1 MALFRLHDP
10 KDNIQL
16 KQELLDNHLE
26 NTGGQVYT
34 RFPPEPNGYL
44 HIGHVK
50 AICTNFILAERK
62 GGKCY
67 LRFDDTN
74 PKKEKGEYIE
84 SIINDIQWL
93 GYTPFKITYT
103 SDYFGQLIEF
113 AKQLILVD
121 KAYICELD
129 SETMQRERREG
140 IDSIYRN
147 RPIEESM
154 DLFERMISGEIEEN
168 KMTLRMKGSMQ
179 AKNPNLRDLVAYR
192 VVNEPHPRTGSTFKV
207 YPTYDFSH
215 CIIDSLENITHSLC
229 SSEFIDKNEL
239 YRWVLDNLEIYK
251 PIQIEYSRLNISNTI
266 LSKRKLSALIDDGVV
281 SNWSDPRMPTIAGL
295 RKRGYTPESLKLFIE
310 KVGMNFGHSS
320 TNIEYS
326 LLEECLR
333 QDLEKR
339 ATRAMA
345 INNPVKLKLVNKDN
359 DFNMLID
366 VPDDPNIKEES
377 MIRMHKVSVSNEI
390 YIDANDFRTEDS
402 KKYFRLAPNKIVR
415 LKYLGLIKC
424 TGYTENGG
432 SGDNCKVTEIFVE
445 LLPNDYVPEKRVRGT
460 INWVDAKNNVKVM
473 VNMYGQLVDDSGKIN
488 HDSKKVEEFVTDI
501 SIGNKQALDHIQFE
515 RIGYFCVDEEST
527 DDKKVL
533 NFTTYI
539 KQNKYKN

>member
-10 KDNIQL
+10 KDNVQL
-16 KQELLDNHLE
+16 NEKLLQDHLAVTE
-26 NTGGQVYT
+26 GKVFT
-34 RFPPEPNGYL
+34 RFPPEPNGFL

-50 AICTNFILAERK
+50 AIQTNFTFAEKK

-84 SIINDIQWL
+84 SIIADIAWL
-93 GYTPFKITYT
+93 GYIPFKITYT
-103 SDYFGQLIEF
+103 SDYFDKLIEF
-113 AKQLILVD
+113 AKQLILID

-129 SETMQRERREG
+129 GETMQKERREG

-154 DLFERMISGEIEEN
+154 KMFERMISGEIEEN
-168 KMTLRMKGSMQ
+168 KMTLRMKGCMQ

-192 VVNEPHPRTGSTFKV
+192 VVSVPHPRTGDKFNV

-239 YRWVLDNLEIYK
+239 YRWVLDSLELYK
-251 PIQIEYSRLNISNTI
+251 PKQIEYSRLNISNTI
-266 LSKRKLSALIDDGVV
+266 LSKRKLKALIDEGVV
-281 SNWSDPRMPTIAGL
+281 DGWTDPRMPTIAGL
-295 RKRGYTPESLKLFIE
+295 RNRGYTPESLKLFID
-310 KVGMNFGHSS
+310 KVGLNFGSS
-320 TNIEYS
+320 ATHAEYS

-345 INNPVKLKLVNKDN
+345 IFNPIKLQLVNKDD
-359 DFNMLID
+359 DFNIMID
-366 VPDDPNIKEES
+366 VPDDPNIKEGPT
-377 MIRMHKVSVSNEI
+377 HKVSVSNEI
-390 YIDANDFRTEDS
+390 YIDENDFRIEDN

-424 TGYTENGG
+424 VGYEETN
-432 SGDNCKVTEIFVE
+432 DKVTKIIVE
-445 LLPNDYVPEKRVRGT
+445 LLADDYVPAKRVKGT
-460 INWVDAKNNVKVM
+460 INWVDAKNNCKAL
-473 VNMYGQLVDDSGKIN
+473 VNMYGHLLDDSGNIN
-488 HDSKKVEEFVTDI
+488 KDSKKVENIVTDI
-501 SIGNKQALDHIQFE
+501 SIQNKKTFDHIQFE
-515 RIGYFCVDEEST
+515 RIGYFCDSSENGS
-527 DDKKVL
+527 KVL
-533 NFTTYI
+533 NFTTFI
-539 KQNKYKN
+539 KQSKHKN

>member
-50 AICTNFILAERK
+50 AICTNFIFAEKK

-84 SIINDIQWL
+84 SIINDIKWL

-113 AKQLILVD
+113 AKQLILID

-129 SETMQRERREG
+129 SETMQKERREG

-154 DLFERMISGEIEEN
+154 DLFERMINGEIEEN

-179 AKNPNLRDLVAYR
+179 AKNSNLRDLVAYR
-192 VVNEPHPRTGSTFKV
+192 VVNEPHPRTGTSFKV

-215 CIIDSLENITHSLC
+215 CIIDSLEHITHSLC

-251 PIQIEYSRLNISNTI
+251 PVQIEYSRLNISNTI
-266 LSKRKLSALIDDGVV
+266 LSKRKLNALINQGVV
-281 SNWSDPRMPTIAGL
+281 DGWTDPRMPTIAGL

-310 KVGMNFGHSS
+310 KVGLNFGHSS
-320 TNIEYS
+320 TNVEYS

-339 ATRAMA
+339 AIRAMA
-345 INNPVKLKLVNKDN
+345 INNPVKLKLVNKDD

-424 TGYTENGG
+424 TGYTERE
-432 SGDNCKVTEIFVE
+432 SGKITEIFVE
-445 LLPNDYVPEKRVRGT
+445 LLPADYVPEKRVKGT

-488 HDSKKVEEFVTDI
+488 HDSKKVEEFVADI
-501 SIGNKQALDHIQFE
+501 SVGNKQALDHIQFE

-527 DDKKVL
+527 ACNKVL

-539 KQNKYKN
+539 KQNKYKT